1 MRNFEAVEF
10 ATLEWVDWFNIAAC
24 SSLSAISHPPKPN
37 NDTMPF
43 QTTSPMAA
51 ELKQWP
57 PTIPRRFNG
66 TGGVCWKN
74 TMTGV
79 STMTDMTGR
88 TPWHLWLVGVIAVL
102 FNAIGAFDYVM
113 SMAQGGSYMASA
125 GMTPAQIAHYQ
136 EMPIWM
142 IAVWTI
148 GVWGAMLGSVLIL
161 LRNKLAFLVFAVSLA
176 AFLVSLI
183 YTYVLTD
190 GGEIMGGQMAIA
202 SVVIKAL
209 GPFPLVV
216 QCAPC

>member
-1 MRNFEAVEF
+1 
-10 ATLEWVDWFNIAAC
+10 
-24 SSLSAISHPPKPN
+24 
-37 NDTMPF
+37 
-43 QTTSPMAA
+43 
-51 ELKQWP
+51 
-57 PTIPRRFNG
+57 
-66 TGGVCWKN
+66 
-74 TMTGV
+74 MTGV
-79 STMTDMTGR
+79 STMTDMTIK

-113 SMAQGGSYMASA
+113 SMAQGASYMASA

-190 GGEIMGGQMAIA
+190 GGEIMGGQMAIT
-202 SVVIKAL
+202 SVVITAL
-209 GPFPLVV
+209 LLFFIWYSWLMTKRSVLR
-216 QCAPC
+216 

>member
-1 MRNFEAVEF
+1 
-10 ATLEWVDWFNIAAC
+10 
-24 SSLSAISHPPKPN
+24 
-37 NDTMPF
+37 
-43 QTTSPMAA
+43 
-51 ELKQWP
+51 
-57 PTIPRRFNG
+57 
-66 TGGVCWKN
+66 
-74 TMTGV
+74 MTGV
-79 STMTDMTGR
+79 STMTDMTNK

-113 SMAQGGSYMASA
+113 SMAQGRGSYMASA
-125 GMTPAQIAHYQ
+125 GMTPAQIAHYE

-161 LRNKLAFLVFAVSLA
+161 LRDKRAFLVFAVSLA

-202 SVVIKAL
+202 SAVITAL
-209 GPFPLVV
+209 LLFFMWYSWLMTKRHVLR
-216 QCAPC
+216 